1 MTTRP
6 DLTEAERRKAG
17 FSLLELMVVLVII
30 GLLATIVVI
39 NVLPSQDRAMVEK
52 ARADIATLD
61 QAIEL
66 YRVEMLVY
74 PSTDQGLE
82 ALVEAPADPRLAARY
97 REGGYIRRLPN
108 DPWGN
113 SYLYLQPGEH
123 GQYDIYSLGAD
134 GRPGGEG
141 QDADIGNWMQ

>member
-1 MTTRP
+1 MTTRR
-6 DLTEAERRKAG
+6 DIKDAERRKAG

-52 ARADIATLD
+52 ARADIATLE
-61 QAIEL
+61 QAVEL
-66 YRVEMLVY
+66 YRVELLTY

-82 ALVEAPADPRLAARY
+82 ALVEPPADPRLSARY

-113 SYLYLQPGEH
+113 AYLYLQPGEH
-123 GQYDIYSLGAD
+123 GTYDIYTLGAD